1 MSSIESITQGITDIP
16 DNKTKK
22 LGFPRYAEYNCAVKY
37 FIDHAFDN
45 AEYVLPPKLTRRS
58 DELGV
63 KYSPESVC
71 FPFKT
76 LLGSMIEVL
85 EAGADTLVMPH
96 GLCRLGYFGEL
107 MEQILRDMGYDFDFI
122 NMAAYN
128 TGKKSDWIRML
139 KRMEPHPNVP
149 KITKYAI
156 EGDKMVGYLD
166 DVTERYYE
174 NVGFDPSGE
183 MKKIFR
189 RFIAEMYKVDS
200 RKEIEDLYQR
210 TIDAFDSV
218 KLNKPAHPI
227 RVGMVGEF
235 FTVMD
240 PYSNLGLEQK
250 IADMGVEVHR
260 WMNISNRL
268 LHYPGQKNMAVSI
281 KDYTKYEMGPTATA
295 NIWAAKRYAEMG
307 YDGIIHVK
315 SAYCTP
321 EIDVIPVLQNLCREY
336 KLPLLCLSFGAQTSD
351 VGVETRL
358 EAFYDMVRAK
368 AMRM

>member
-1 MSSIESITQGITDIP
+1 MANMPGLSEKKIR
-16 DNKTKK
+16 K

-37 FIDHAFDN
+37 FVDHAFDE

-58 DELGV
+58 DELGM
-63 KYSPESVC
+63 KYSPEAVC

-107 MEQILRDMGYDFDFI
+107 MEQILRDQGYDFEFI
-122 NMAAYN
+122 NMAQYS
-128 TGKKSDWIRML
+128 TGRRRDWLKLL
-139 KRMEPHPNVP
+139 KRLEPHPNVP
-149 KITKYAI
+149 KITKYFI
-156 EGDKMVGYLD
+156 EADRMVGYLD
-166 DVTERYYE
+166 DATERYYE
-174 NVGFDPSGE
+174 NVGFDPSGR

-200 RKEIEDLYQR
+200 RAEIEAAYQR
-210 TIDAFDSV
+210 CVDDFDAV
-218 KLNKPAHPI
+218 ELNKPAHPI

-240 PYSNLGLEQK
+240 KYSNLELEEK

-260 WMNISNRL
+260 WMTISHRL
-268 LHYPGQKNMAVSI
+268 LHYPGEKNMQVPI
-281 KDYTKYEMGPTATA
+281 QKYAQFEMGPTSTA
-295 NIWAAKRYAEMG
+295 NIWAAKKYADAG
-307 YDGIIHVK
+307 FDGLIHVK

-321 EIDVIPVLQNLCREY
+321 EIDVMPVLQNLCRDY
-336 KLPLLCLSFGAQTSD
+336 KMPLLSLSFGAQTSD

-368 AMRM
+368 QMKMQP